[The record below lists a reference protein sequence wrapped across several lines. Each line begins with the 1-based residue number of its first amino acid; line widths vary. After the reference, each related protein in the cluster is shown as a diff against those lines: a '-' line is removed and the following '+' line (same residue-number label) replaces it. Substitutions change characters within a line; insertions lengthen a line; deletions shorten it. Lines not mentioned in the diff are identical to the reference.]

1 MLQAAASKAARRLFD
16 IKFIPHETPGQRSLG
31 QTRRDA
37 RTLYDRL

>member
-16 IKFIPHETPGQRSLG
+16 INFIPHETPG